1 MTLES
6 AGDREIET
14 DERSIK
20 TVVSGRC
27 SIASASSQNLTV
39 DFLLFY
45 DFMTR
50 KMCSLLLFFF
60 FFPLNHW
67 SPTERHFTLWLLQPV
82 DQDKHSHGATVMSA
96 VC

>member
-60 FFPLNHW
+60 FSLEPL
-67 SPTERHFTLWLLQPV
+67 V
-82 DQDKHSHGATVMSA
+82 SHREALHTVAPAT
-96 VC
+96 C